1 MYRVLYILSLDFSIF
16 SEICRL
22 ELTNQFSLDIVVQGF
37 VLKEPN
43 GRKSYVKG
51 KTIRWNVNSDDFTME
66 VLMDGLSADLRVG
79 RDQSITVWYF
89 NMIMAQDVRLTEN
102 DEFHVM
108 FDMYRTERKLALA
121 VLVLDNSCSETP
133 VHVLDNIVHVPEPTI
148 PDNDELL
155 AGFQGC
161 PPTKIATSH
170 STSPLKQ
177 PDPSSEAIET
187 DPFDIVEEYV
197 GVDDEYMYDV
207 HLDVSTTCAEV
218 GGNIQKEDDDGD
230 VFAEHEEEEV
240 TDIDPTGYSVVH
252 DPENPDIRVGALF
265 PDIVACRKAIRQ
277 RAIIVGY
284 KLAKIKT
291 DKTRFI
297 AQCAHA
303 TCKWRIHASVLQD
316 GKTAMVWAVNMFI
329 IYLFICKICTSLM

>member
-1 MYRVLYILSLDFSIF
+1 MELPVPEPPFV
-16 SEICRL
+16 L

-187 DPFDIVEEYV
+187 DPFDIVDDGSWHMEKTCKVPDPKYV
-197 GVDDEYMYDV
+197 AVDD
-207 HLDVSTTCAEV
+207 
-218 GGNIQKEDDDGD
+218 
-230 VFAEHEEEEV
+230 
-240 TDIDPTGYSVVH
+240 DIHDNVPDP
-252 DPENPDIRVGALF
+252 
-265 PDIVACRKAIRQ
+265 
-277 RAIIVGY
+277 
-284 KLAKIKT
+284 
-291 DKTRFI
+291 FI
-297 AQCAHA
+297 P
-303 TCKWRIHASVLQD
+303 TKKR
-316 GKTAMVWAVNMFI
+316 
-329 IYLFICKICTSLM
+329 